1 MKIVKIE
8 RTSPGG
14 AAQTAQGL
22 LEGETVH
29 LVGSWFDAPAERAPF
44 TLSQLPLSEVQAARA
59 ASTEAVPL
67 ASVRLAVPIDPF
79 ARILCVGMNYR
90 DHVGEIKQDVAA
102 NPTIFTRS
110 LDSLVPHGAAIVRPR
125 VSDHFDFEGEIA
137 IVIGKP
143 ARHAT
148 FDNAMDHVAGYT
160 ILMDGSVRDYQ
171 KHSLTAG
178 KNFHRSGAAGPWV
191 VPAGAFT
198 PTDPSLETRLNGTVM
213 QSSRASLMIWGIR
226 EIIEYCSR
234 WAELRP
240 GDVIA
245 TGTPGGVGSRRE
257 PPLWLKPGDRLEIEI
272 EGVGMLANSVIDEA

>member
-8 RTSPGG
+8 RTGPGG
-14 AAQTAQGL
+14 AAQTAQGFL
-22 LEGETVH
+22 AGESVQ
-29 LVGSWFDAPAERAPF
+29 VIGPWFDGPASRAPF
-44 TLSQLPLSEVQAARA
+44 TLSAAGMAELEVLRD
-59 ASTEAVPL
+59 ASTESVPL
-67 ASVRLAVPIDPF
+67 STVRLAVPIDPF

-90 DHVGEIKQDVAA
+90 DHVGEIKQEVAA

-110 LDSLVPHGAAIVRPR
+110 LDSLMPHEGDIVRPR

-137 IVIGKP
+137 IVIGKT
-143 ARHAT
+143 ARHCTLAT
-148 FDNAMDHVAGYT
+148 ALDHVAGYT
-160 ILMDGSVRDYQ
+160 MLMDGSVRDYQ

-198 PTDPSLETRLNGTVM
+198 PADPKLETRLNGRTM
-213 QSSRASLMIWGIR
+213 QSARASQMIWGIAAV
-226 EIIEYCSR
+226 IEYCSR

-257 PPLWLKPGDRLEIEI
+257 PPLWMKPGNRIEVEV
-272 EGVGMLANSVIDEA
+272 EGIGILANTVIDEA